1 MKELTTK
8 RKFYNQWLYKITVSA
23 KNCWYLRSRNLDSIL
38 KRGKDKTLIDIAVYL
53 DSIEKNKYFTRI
65 EGNYID
71 VYTNDSDMIDY
82 IRKAFQDQIKHVST
96 PSPDLINDTGN
107 PKAILSK
114 KLPHD
119 RYRYKV
125 FLLPH
130 KIQDVSTKIRY
141 LDWLDT
147 QVPRVLISQIVKQWF
162 IKTAWNWDRR
172 YMYVEDEQTLLLLK
186 MKNPEVIGS
195 VYSYTVYDK

>member
-8 RKFYNQWLYKITVSA
+8 RKFYNKWLYKITLSA
-23 KNCWYLRSRNLDSIL
+23 KNCWYLRSRNPDFIS
-38 KRGKDKTLIDIAVYL
+38 KRGKDKTLIDIAFYL

-71 VYTNDSDMIDY
+71 VYTNDPDMIGY
-82 IRKAFQDQIKHVST
+82 IREAFKEQIKHVST
-96 PSPDLINDTGN
+96 PSPDLINDHGN
-107 PKAILSK
+107 PKSVISK

-141 LDWLDT
+141 LGWLDT
-147 QVPRVLISQIVKQWF
+147 QVPRVMISETVKQWF
-162 IKTAWNWDRR
+162 IKTVWKWDRR
-172 YMYVEDEQTLLLLK
+172 YMYVEDEQTLLMLK

-195 VYSYTVYDK
+195 VYSYTVSDK